1 MSSAL
6 GYSGYRYGSGYG
18 YNPSSNYLAPV
29 SNPEQTLANIT
40 RQEYMDY
47 MDNFA
52 GFEEDLVRQSQEDT
66 SLIDAAREASDQ
78 TPALMRGVNQRNIDR
93 YGASLTP
100 AQRQAMERNLERSS
114 ALGYVQN
121 VNNAKRAQ
129 KDINN
134 QLQAQLISMSQGISA
149 NAMQGL
155 GEAAASQSARNQA
168 YEAAK
173 AQRKASIYQG
183 VGSLASTAIM
193 FAMFASDRR
202 MKENV
207 KKVGVSDRGINIYEF
222 AYIGANGRYQGVMA
236 HEVPW
241 AVVEADNG
249 YFKVDYTK
257 VDVEFKR
264 VA

>member
-1 MSSAL
+1 MNIGASNYT
-6 GYSGYRYGSGYG
+6 GYSGNRSPY
-18 YNPSSNYLAPV
+18 YLPPV
-29 SNPEQTLANIT
+29 SDPEQTMANLT

-47 MDNFA
+47 MKNFSS
-52 GFEEDLVRQSQEDT
+52 FEEDLVRQSQTDT
-66 SLIDAAREASDQ
+66 SLIDAAREQSERA
-78 TPALMRGVNQRNIDR
+78 PELMRGVTDRNLSR

-100 AQRQAMERNLERSS
+100 AQQQAMERGLEQSS
-114 ALGYVQN
+114 TLGYVQN

-134 QLQAQLISMSQGISA
+134 QLQANLITMSQGLSA
-149 NAMQGL
+149 NAMRGL
-155 GEAAASQSARNQA
+155 GDAAASQSARNQA

-183 VGSLASTAIM
+183 VGSLGAAAIM
-193 FAMFASDRR
+193 FAMFSSDRR
-202 MKENV
+202 MKTDV
-207 KKVGVSDRGINIYEF
+207 KKIGESDTGINIYEF

-241 AVVEADNG
+241 AVVEADDG
-249 YFKVDYTK
+249 YFKVDYSK